1 MDEDLTFV
9 DRLHRDLR
17 EVHWPEPAEI
27 RARARRRSRRT
38 AVLSAVTVLVV
49 LAGSA
54 TAVSRGPTG
63 SPTPTAPVGAPAPF
77 ASRSS
82 VPVVVP
88 ARVEIPLAALLT
100 PADLPVKTGPRLG
113 TTGLA
118 ETVQVDPLLESCGRE
133 REVAAQLPVSRAS
146 RSQTLLRPGARVDVP
161 IAKVLS
167 QDVYRIE
174 LPRGRWLFGEIDR
187 LLNACA
193 DWTLSASMLTADQQ
207 PARTEQEHSWEPA
220 ARDFAGDQSVL
231 LRHVARQPREQV
243 GGEAVG
249 RLPVVETTLVVR
261 VGDLVTV
268 VAPAPDTVADR
279 VDGTGPGLSQ
289 ADLITLG
296 GTAAKRLCPAT
307 EGPC

>member
-17 EVHWPEPAEI
+17 EAHWPEPAEI

-54 TAVSRGPTG
+54 TVAGPGLTG
-63 SPTPTAPVGAPAPF
+63 SPTSTAPAAF
-77 ASRSS
+77 ASHSS
-82 VPVVVP
+82 VPVAVP
-88 ARVEIPLAALLT
+88 VRTEIPLAALLT
-100 PADLPVKTGPRLG
+100 PADLPFSTGARLG

-133 REVAAQLPVSRAS
+133 REVAARLPVSRAS
-146 RSQTLLRPGARVDVP
+146 RSQTLLRPGARDDLPAVR
-161 IAKVLS
+161 VLS

-187 LLNACA
+187 LLDACA
-193 DWTLSASMLTADQQ
+193 DWTLGASLLTADQQ
-207 PARTEQEHSWEPA
+207 AVRTAQEHSWEPA

-231 LRHVARQPREQV
+231 LRHVVRQPREQA
-243 GGEAVG
+243 GGQPVG
-249 RLPVVETTLVVR
+249 RASAVETTLVVR

-279 VDGTGPGLSQ
+279 VDGTGPELSQ
-289 ADLITLG
+289 ADLIALG

-307 EGPC
+307 DASC

>member
-1 MDEDLTFV
+1 M
-9 DRLHRDLR
+9 
-17 EVHWPEPAEI
+17 
-27 RARARRRSRRT
+27 
-38 AVLSAVTVLVV
+38 

-63 SPTPTAPVGAPAPF
+63 NSLTAPVGAPAPF

-100 PADLPVKTGPRLG
+100 PDLPVKTGPRLG

-174 LPRGRWLFGEIDR
+174 LPRGRWLFWRDR
-187 LLNACA
+187 PAAQRLRGLDPQRVHA
-193 DWTLSASMLTADQQ
+193 DRRSEQ

-243 GGEAVG
+243 GGEAA
-249 RLPVVETTLVVR
+249 R
-261 VGDLVTV
+261 
-268 VAPAPDTVADR
+268 PAASRRDHP
-279 VDGTGPGLSQ
+279 GGPG
-289 ADLITLG
+289 
-296 GTAAKRLCPAT
+296 R
-307 EGPC
+307 